1 VSAGGIDGISVHRE
15 DSPASLAPADSPD
28 VLDKLL
34 GELLTVRDF
43 EAAARSRLEPVYY
56 DYIAG
61 GARDEV
67 TVRAN
72 EEGFAR
78 LNLLPRV
85 LRGNTERDVSV
96 DLFGSRASMPLLIS
110 PTAFHRLLCA
120 EGEIATARAAALTD
134 TIMIA
139 SMASTVAVG
148 EVAAAARAAVPD
160 REPGLWFQLYLQP
173 DLEDTAAL
181 VRRATV
187 AGCTALVVTVDSPVL
202 GVNERNRRNH
212 FHDLPAG
219 MYCENLRNLRGD
231 EPGNVR
237 QIAMS
242 ATLTWDHVDWLREH
256 TELPIVLKGVLHP
269 EDAKIAV
276 QHGVHGLLLSN
287 HGGRQLDT
295 APATI
300 ELLPEFV
307 AAVGDQIPVLLDGGI
322 RRGTD
327 IVKALALG
335 AAAVGV
341 GRPVVWGL
349 AVAGEPGA
357 ARVLQIL
364 REELDHTLA
373 LCGVNSFADLS
384 PTLVRPAPARP
395 VPGAGDGR

>member
-1 VSAGGIDGISVHRE
+1 MNDGGKTT
-15 DSPASLAPADSPD
+15 A
-28 VLDKLL
+28 LDD
-34 GELLTVRDF
+34 LLTVRDF
-43 EAAARSRLEPVYY
+43 EAVARLSLEPVYY
-56 DYIAG
+56 DYVAG

-78 LNLLPRV
+78 LSLLPRV
-85 LRGNTERDVSV
+85 LRGNAKRDVSV
-96 DLFGSRASMPLLIS
+96 SLFGSRASMPVLIS
-110 PTAFHRLLCA
+110 PTAFHRLVCA
-120 EGEIATARAAALTD
+120 EGEVATGRAAARTD

-173 DLEDTAAL
+173 DREDTLAL
-181 VRRATV
+181 VRRATE

-202 GVNERNRRNH
+202 GVSDRNRRNR

-242 ATLTWDHVDWLREH
+242 AALTWDDVDWLRER
-256 TELPIVLKGVLHP
+256 TSLPVILKGVLHR
-269 EDAKIAV
+269 EDARIAV
-276 QHGVHGLLLSN
+276 AHGVDGLLLSN

-307 AAVGDQIPVLLDGGI
+307 RAVGPEIPVLLDGGI

-341 GRPVVWGL
+341 GRPIVWGL
-349 AVAGEPGA
+349 AVGGEDGA
-357 ARVLQIL
+357 VRVLETL

-373 LCGVNSFADLS
+373 LCGADGFADLS
-384 PTLVRPAPARP
+384 PALVRTRP
-395 VPGAGDGR
+395 TAVTGGAL

>member
-1 VSAGGIDGISVHRE
+1 MSADQISVHYD
-15 DSPASLAPADSPD
+15 DSPAA
-28 VLDKLL
+28 LDKLL
-34 GELLTVRDF
+34 DELVTVRDF
-43 EAAARSRLEPVYY
+43 EAAAKRRLEPVYY
-56 DYIAG
+56 DYVAG

-78 LNLLPRV
+78 LSLLPRV

-96 DLFGSRASMPLLIS
+96 NLFGSRSSMPLMIS
-110 PTAFHRLLCA
+110 PTAFHRLFCA
-120 EGEIATARAAALTD
+120 EGELATARAAALTD

-148 EVAAAARAAVPD
+148 EVAAAARDAAPD

-181 VRRATV
+181 VRRATA

-202 GVNERNRRNH
+202 GVNERNRRNR

-219 MYCENLRNLRGD
+219 LACENLRDLRGD
-231 EPGNVR
+231 EPGSVR

-242 ATLTWDHVDWLREH
+242 ASLTWDHVDWLREH
-256 TELPIVLKGVLHP
+256 TELPILLKGALHP
-269 EDAKIAV
+269 EDAGIAV
-276 QHGVHGLLLSN
+276 RHGVDGLLLSN

-295 APATI
+295 VPATV
-300 ELLPEFV
+300 ELLPEFA
-307 AAVGDQIPVLLDGGI
+307 AAVGGRIPVLLDGGV

-349 AVAGEPGA
+349 AVAGERGA
-357 ARVLQIL
+357 VRVLEIL

-373 LCGVNSFADLS
+373 LCGVNGYADLS
-384 PTLVRPAPARP
+384 PALVRPAAGNAGAR
-395 VPGAGDGR
+395 